1 MMPQAVLDCMSP
13 LLKLE
18 LQAERIAVDSAQGM
32 PVVRLGLITT
42 LYFRKG
48 HT

>member
-18 LQAERIAVDSAQGM
+18 LQAERIAVD
-32 PVVRLGLITT
+32 LTLIH
-42 LYFRKG
+42 K
-48 HT
+48 